1 MSKNALDRLN
11 GLDNE
16 PDDISLNLDSISS
29 DDFLNDNTPDII
41 AKMNFTEVTTEDEDT
56 SETIET
62 AKPEDIPIN
71 VTDIGDSPIN
81 EELFNSNTVESPEPK
96 RRGRRK
102 KNTEKDQS
110 SSTTFTEVTVESNSK
125 NTNSNPLY
133 DQLVIN
139 LMEDLKKHKYK
150 FSGFNDESMSILF
163 EYIKQ
168 KF

>member
-56 SETIET
+56 SETTET
-62 AKPEDIPIN
+62 AKPEEIPIN

-102 KNTEKDQS
+102 KNTEKDP
-110 SSTTFTEVTVESNSK
+110 ES
-125 NTNSNPLY
+125 
-133 DQLVIN
+133 
-139 LMEDLKKHKYK
+139 
-150 FSGFNDESMSILF
+150 G
-163 EYIKQ
+163 
-168 KF
+168 